1 MRIVV
6 QASENQK
13 TEWLGKSATSDATIE
28 FISPGENISGIEA
41 DAYFI
46 LSGDKNLEQI
56 ANVSQPF
63 FVNAVTEILNELPE
77 NCIRINA
84 WNGFLGREVV
94 EIVASEKNK
103 RIAGQVMN
111 ALGWKYIFVSDIRGM
126 ITARSISMIINEA
139 YFALQE
145 KVSTK
150 DQIDIAM
157 KLGTNYPYGPFE
169 WSKKIGLK
177 NIYHFLK
184 KLSEE
189 NKRYLVAPLLEDEAM
204 RIS

>member
-1 MRIVV
+1 MHIVV

-13 TEWLGKSATSDATIE
+13 AEWLGKSAIPDATIE
-28 FISPGENISGIEA
+28 FISTDKSILEVEA

-46 LSGDKNLEQI
+46 LSGEKNLQKI
-56 ANVSQPF
+56 TNVNRPF
-63 FVNAVTEILNELPE
+63 FVNAVAKILNELPG
-77 NCIRINA
+77 NYIRINA

-103 RIAGQVMN
+103 RIAEQVMN
-111 ALGWKYIFVSDIRGM
+111 VLGWKYVFVSDIRGM
-126 ITARSISMIINEA
+126 ITARTISMIVNEA
-139 YFALQE
+139 YFALEE

-150 DQIDIAM
+150 DEIDIAM
-157 KLGTNYPYGPFE
+157 RLGTNYPYGPFE

-177 NIYHFLK
+177 NIYHLLK

-189 NKRYLVAPLLEDEAM
+189 NERYAVAPLLEHEAK
-204 RIS
+204 RIG